1 MGYFYIFT
9 IVLLGFTFI
18 CSKKSEKELNL
29 IKWICIFLVGVF
41 AYNITICMILG
52 ILNIKQSILLLSIIN
67 ILLSIIPLYKLIKK
81 HESQKYKTSRLD
93 IFMIIVILIIFG
105 VMFVKDLYIYKGNV
119 THVAIDSAVHYRAAK
134 HYSENLELFIYTD
147 DKTFFDFNIMQT
159 GAYINDGIFM
169 NVVHDI
175 TGLEKVYIYQI
186 FECLT
191 LFVGA
196 LGFYAAFA
204 DKIKT
209 KRGAVLSLMLFG
221 LYLYGYPYNSWIYG
235 FSYLSVGIGMTAFL
249 LTVVEMLFNEDTI
262 NKKFIIIL
270 ISCGAMGLMFSYCMF
285 VPALFAS
292 ICIFVFIKELKDK
305 TSKKYLKIF
314 GKNTLIITGILLLI
328 TAFGIGY
335 LFIPSF
341 TIEGQMDLVS
351 ALKEEG
357 GIYPEKYFDFLPY
370 IPFAILYAVNF
381 IIRVFKEKDIRY
393 LDVFSICIVGLLVV
407 FYLGLL
413 TGKVSL
419 YYMLKMYFIFWMVI
433 FAITIDLVNEYID
446 KKILKW
452 IIPLYVLVWTSF
464 VIIWVWVKAGHIL
477 GEEEKHALPN
487 YVGIYYIENCE
498 HRKAYDMLYSFSE
511 DNIEITK
518 YARENLNDLTADN
531 AILMTES
538 FYRQMW
544 GMATLEFSSD
554 HINFRDV
561 LNAANQYNVKDT
573 LANPNIKYI
582 IRLDSDDQT
591 KKEEC
596 ITWQEELNESG
607 ITEILISNE
616 HGFVAK
622 INR

>member
-1 MGYFYIFT
+1 MGYLYIFT
-9 IVLLGFTFI
+9 LVLLGFAFI
-18 CSKKSEKELNL
+18 SVKKSEKKLNL
-29 IKWICIFLVGVF
+29 IKWICIFLIGIF

-52 ILNIKQSILLLSIIN
+52 ILNIKQHIWLLSIIN
-67 ILLSIIPLYKLIKK
+67 ILFSIIPLYKVIKK
-81 HESQKYKTSRLD
+81 HECQKYKTSKLS
-93 IFMIIVILIIFG
+93 IFMIIVILIMFG
-105 VMFVKDLYIYKGNV
+105 VMFVKDLYIYKGDV
-119 THVAIDSAVHYRAAK
+119 THVAIDSAIHYRAAK

-169 NVVHDI
+169 NVVNDI
-175 TGLEKVYIYQI
+175 TGLDKIYIYQM
-186 FECLT
+186 FETLT
-191 LFVGA
+191 LFIGA
-196 LGFYAAFA
+196 LGFYSAFA

-221 LYLYGYPYNSWIYG
+221 LYLYGYPYNSWFYG

-249 LTVVEMLFNEDTI
+249 LAVVEMLFDENEI
-262 NKKFIIIL
+262 NKKLIIPMI
-270 ISCGAMGLMFSYCMF
+270 ISGAMGLMFSYCMF

-305 TSKKYLKIF
+305 DNKKYLKIF

-341 TIEGQMDLVS
+341 TIEGQLDLVS

-370 IPFAILYAVNF
+370 IPFAILYVVSL
-381 IIRVFKEKDIRY
+381 IKRVFKEKDIRY
-393 LDVFSICIVGLLVV
+393 LDVFSICIVGLLVL

-464 VIIWVWVKAGHIL
+464 VIIWVWVKAGHII

-498 HRKAYDMLYSFSE
+498 HRKAYDMIQSFSS
-511 DNIEITK
+511 DNIEITR
-518 YARENLNDLTADN
+518 YARENLEDLTADN
-531 AILMTES
+531 SILMTES
-538 FYRQMW
+538 HYRQLW
-544 GMATLEFSSD
+544 GIATLEFSSEVV
-554 HINFRDV
+554 NFRDI

-582 IRLDSDDQT
+582 IRLDSDEEV

-596 ITWQEELNESG
+596 LAWQEELLQSG
-607 ITEILISNE
+607 MAEILLKNE